1 VYNTETMGHLERQ
14 RIIAAENFVRQL
26 KNLNIPSGCFHASI
40 LAMGGS
46 NIHLHDVVCSYEN
59 KAGIPNLDAYLHAQG
74 LSLSLSLRL
83 DRPLSMSQAKK
94 MLETPKVVIT
104 DLNTCQNPNPRVVGL
119 LFAFGEYQNE
129 PPHVVGVLPRGDMT
143 RNLRNILKSE
153 DSHVVIDTS
162 CACQPIYTMT
172 VKNIAENLNA
182 FILNGI
188 DVSMHIVTK
197 FTSWDRGRYSLM

>member
-1 VYNTETMGHLERQ
+1 LKDNVLLPTED
-14 RIIAAENFVRQL
+14 FVRQL
-26 KNLNIPSGCFHASI
+26 KILNIPSGCFHASI

-46 NIHLHDVVCSYEN
+46 NIHLHDVLCSYEN

-74 LSLSLSLRL
+74 LSLSVSLRL
-83 DRPLSMSQAKK
+83 DRPLSMSQTKK

-104 DLNTCQNPNPRVVGL
+104 DLNTCRNPNPRVVGI

-143 RNLRNILKSE
+143 RNLRSILKKE
-153 DSHVVIDTS
+153 DAHVVIDTS
-162 CACQPIYTMT
+162 RTQPIYTMT
-172 VKNIAENLNA
+172 VKNIAENLNV

-188 DVSMHIVTK
+188 NVSMHIVTK
-197 FTSWDRGRYSLM
+197 FKC